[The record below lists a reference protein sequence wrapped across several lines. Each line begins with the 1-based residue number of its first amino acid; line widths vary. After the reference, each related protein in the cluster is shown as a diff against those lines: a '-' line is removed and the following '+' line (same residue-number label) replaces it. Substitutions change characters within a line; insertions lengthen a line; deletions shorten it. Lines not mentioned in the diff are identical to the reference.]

1 MEGTTSKNAKL
12 LATAGFLF
20 ITMIWG
26 GSFVVMKNSVDLV
39 PPSYLLALRFT
50 LAAAFM
56 ALAFPGR
63 MKKLDRGSLTCG
75 LIMGIFLTLAYLFQT
90 YGIKYTTASKN
101 AFITALYVVL
111 VPFLYWKISKKRP
124 GLNQIAAGL
133 VAVIGLALLTLK
145 HESGIN
151 LGDALTFLCGICFA
165 VHMICTEEY
174 TKRCDPILLATVQ
187 VAAVGVFNW
196 LLAPLLDGPGAFD
209 PSILLQKSLI
219 LGLLYLSLILYHC
232 GIPDPDR
239 GTEISQ
245 RQYGLPSFIPGSRI
259 RDPVFCDL
267 PGGGPDRKDDPRL
280 CAHVLSPFT
289 VRAAFYG
296 PWKGGPW
303 VNPYL

>member
-1 MEGTTSKNAKL
+1 
-12 LATAGFLF
+12 
-20 ITMIWG
+20 
-26 GSFVVMKNSVDLV
+26 
-39 PPSYLLALRFT
+39 
-50 LAAAFM
+50 M

-151 LGDALTFLCGICFA
+151 LGDALTFLCGVCFA

-174 TKRCDPILLATVQ
+174 TKRCDP
-187 VAAVGVFNW
+187 F
-196 LLAPLLDGPGAFD
+196 F
-209 PSILLQKSLI
+209 
-219 LGLLYLSLILYHC
+219 
-232 GIPDPDR
+232 
-239 GTEISQ
+239 
-245 RQYGLPSFIPGSRI
+245 
-259 RDPVFCDL
+259 
-267 PGGGPDRKDDPRL
+267 
-280 CAHVLSPFT
+280 
-289 VRAAFYG
+289 
-296 PWKGGPW
+296 
-303 VNPYL
+303 

>member
-12 LATAGFLF
+12 LATVGFLF

-151 LGDALTFLCGICFA
+151 LGDALTL
-165 VHMICTEEY
+165 
-174 TKRCDPILLATVQ
+174 
-187 VAAVGVFNW
+187 
-196 LLAPLLDGPGAFD
+196 
-209 PSILLQKSLI
+209 
-219 LGLLYLSLILYHC
+219 
-232 GIPDPDR
+232 
-239 GTEISQ
+239 
-245 RQYGLPSFIPGSRI
+245 
-259 RDPVFCDL
+259 
-267 PGGGPDRKDDPRL
+267 DRKS
-280 CAHVLSPFT
+280 V
-289 VRAAFYG
+289 V
-296 PWKGGPW
+296 
-303 VNPYL
+303 

>member
-1 MEGTTSKNAKL
+1 M
-12 LATAGFLF
+12 
-20 ITMIWG
+20 
-26 GSFVVMKNSVDLV
+26 
-39 PPSYLLALRFT
+39 
-50 LAAAFM
+50 
-56 ALAFPGR
+56 
-63 MKKLDRGSLTCG
+63 DRGSLTCG

-151 LGDALTFLCGICFA
+151 LGDALTFLCGVCFA

-187 VAAVGVFNW
+187 VAVVGVFNW

-219 LGLLYLSLILYHC
+219 LGLLYLSLICTTVGFLIQTVGQKYLSANTVSLLLSLEAVF
-232 GIPDPDR
+232 
-239 GTEISQ
+239 GTLFSVIFLGE
-245 RQYGLPSFIPGSRI
+245 
-259 RDPVFCDL
+259 
-267 PGGGPDRKDDPRL
+267 
-280 CAHVLSPFT
+280 VLTERMILGCVLMFSALLLSELRFT
-289 VRAAFYG
+289 VPG
-296 PWKGGPW
+296 KEVHG
-303 VNPYL
+303 

>member
-151 LGDALTFLCGICFA
+151 LGDALTFLCGVCFA
-165 VHMICTEEY
+165 AQRHGDHQHEALDDGGAGDQHIALTGTSVGLEHRVHGNDHHIVHGDDD
-174 TKRCDPILLATVQ
+174 K
-187 VAAVGVFNW
+187 G
-196 LLAPLLDGPGAFD
+196 
-209 PSILLQKSLI
+209 
-219 LGLLYLSLILYHC
+219 
-232 GIPDPDR
+232 
-239 GTEISQ
+239 
-245 RQYGLPSFIPGSRI
+245 
-259 RDPVFCDL
+259 
-267 PGGGPDRKDDPRL
+267 RK
-280 CAHVLSPFT
+280 AH
-289 VRAAFYG
+289 
-296 PWKGGPW
+296 
-303 VNPYL
+303 

>member
-1 MEGTTSKNAKL
+1 MEGTTSKNAQL

-56 ALAFPGR
+56 PLAFPGR

-75 LIMGIFLTLAYLFQT
+75 LIMRIFLTLAYLFQT

-124 GLNQIAAGL
+124 GLDQIAAGL

-151 LGDALTFLCGICFA
+151 LGDALTFLCGVCFA
-165 VHMICTEEY
+165 VHMICTVEY
-174 TKRCDPILLATVQ
+174 TKRSDPILLATVQ
-187 VAAVGVFNW
+187 VAVVGVFNW
-196 LLAPLLDGPGAFD
+196 LLAPLLDGPGAFE
-209 PSILLQKSLI
+209 PSILLQNSLI
-219 LGLLYLSLILYHC
+219 LGLLYQSLICTTVGFL
-232 GIPDPDR
+232 IQ
-239 GTEISQ
+239 T
-245 RQYGLPSFIPGSRI
+245 
-259 RDPVFCDL
+259 V
-267 PGGGPDRKDDPRL
+267 GP
-280 CAHVLSPFT
+280 
-289 VRAAFYG
+289 
-296 PWKGGPW
+296 
-303 VNPYL
+303 

>member
-101 AFITALYVVL
+101 AFITAWCRFYTGRSA
-111 VPFLYWKISKKRP
+111 KSGRASTRSQP
-124 GLNQIAAGL
+124 GLWRSS
-133 VAVIGLALLTLK
+133 V
-145 HESGIN
+145 
-151 LGDALTFLCGICFA
+151 
-165 VHMICTEEY
+165 
-174 TKRCDPILLATVQ
+174 
-187 VAAVGVFNW
+187 W
-196 LLAPLLDGPGAFD
+196 LF
-209 PSILLQKSLI
+209 
-219 LGLLYLSLILYHC
+219 
-232 GIPDPDR
+232 
-239 GTEISQ
+239 
-245 RQYGLPSFIPGSRI
+245 
-259 RDPVFCDL
+259 
-267 PGGGPDRKDDPRL
+267 
-280 CAHVLSPFT
+280 
-289 VRAAFYG
+289 
-296 PWKGGPW
+296 
-303 VNPYL
+303 

>member
-12 LATAGFLF
+12 LATVGFLF
-20 ITMIWG
+20 MTMIWG

-151 LGDALTFLCGICFA
+151 LGDALTFLCGVCFA

-174 TKRCDPILLATVQ
+174 TTRCYPILLATVQ

-196 LLAPLLDGPGAFD
+196 LLAPFLDGPGAFN
-209 PSILLQKSLI
+209 PAILLHKSLI
-219 LGLLYLSLILYHC
+219 LGLLYLSLICTTVGFLIQTVGQKYLSANTVSLLLSLEAVF
-232 GIPDPDR
+232 
-239 GTEISQ
+239 GTLFSVIFLGE
-245 RQYGLPSFIPGSRI
+245 
-259 RDPVFCDL
+259 
-267 PGGGPDRKDDPRL
+267 
-280 CAHVLSPFT
+280 VLTGRMILGCVLMFSALLLSELRFT
-289 VRAAFYG
+289 VPG
-296 PWKGGPW
+296 KEVHG
-303 VNPYL
+303 

>member
-151 LGDALTFLCGICFA
+151 LGDALTFLCGVCFA

-187 VAAVGVFNW
+187 VAVLGVFNW

-219 LGLLYLSLILYHC
+219 LGLLYLSLICTTVGFLIQTVGQKYLSANTVSLLLSLEAVF
-232 GIPDPDR
+232 
-239 GTEISQ
+239 GTLFSVIFLGE
-245 RQYGLPSFIPGSRI
+245 
-259 RDPVFCDL
+259 
-267 PGGGPDRKDDPRL
+267 
-280 CAHVLSPFT
+280 VLTERMILGCVLMFSALLLSELRFT
-289 VRAAFYG
+289 VPG
-296 PWKGGPW
+296 KEVHG
-303 VNPYL
+303 

>member
-1 MEGTTSKNAKL
+1 
-12 LATAGFLF
+12 
-20 ITMIWG
+20 MIWG

-63 MKKLDRGSLTCG
+63 MKKLDRESLTCG

-151 LGDALTFLCGICFA
+151 LGDALTFLCGVCFA

-196 LLAPLLDGPGAFD
+196 LLAPFLDGPGAFD
-209 PSILLQKSLI
+209 PSMLLHKSLI
-219 LGLLYLSLILYHC
+219 LGLLYLSLICTTVGFLIQTVGQKYLSANTVSLLLSLEAVF
-232 GIPDPDR
+232 
-239 GTEISQ
+239 GTLFSVIFLGE
-245 RQYGLPSFIPGSRI
+245 
-259 RDPVFCDL
+259 
-267 PGGGPDRKDDPRL
+267 
-280 CAHVLSPFT
+280 VLTGRMILGCVLMFSALLLSELRFT
-289 VRAAFYG
+289 VPG
-296 PWKGGPW
+296 KEVHG
-303 VNPYL
+303 

>member
-151 LGDALTFLCGICFA
+151 LGDALTFLCGVCFA

-196 LLAPLLDGPGAFD
+196 LLAPFLDGPGAFD
-209 PSILLQKSLI
+209 PAILLHKSLI
-219 LGLLYLSLILYHC
+219 LGLLYLFQTVGQKYLSANTVSLLLSLEAVFGTLFSVIFLGEVLTGRMILGC
-232 GIPDPDR
+232 
-239 GTEISQ
+239 
-245 RQYGLPSFIPGSRI
+245 
-259 RDPVFCDL
+259 
-267 PGGGPDRKDDPRL
+267 
-280 CAHVLSPFT
+280 VLMFSALLLSELRFT
-289 VRAAFYG
+289 VPG
-296 PWKGGPW
+296 KEVHG
-303 VNPYL
+303 

>member
-1 MEGTTSKNAKL
+1 
-12 LATAGFLF
+12 
-20 ITMIWG
+20 
-26 GSFVVMKNSVDLV
+26 
-39 PPSYLLALRFT
+39 
-50 LAAAFM
+50 M

-63 MKKLDRGSLTCG
+63 MKNLDRGSLTCG

-151 LGDALTFLCGICFA
+151 LGDALTFLCGVCFA

-196 LLAPLLDGPGAFD
+196 LLAPFLDGPGAFD
-209 PSILLQKSLI
+209 PAILLHKSLI
-219 LGLLYLSLILYHC
+219 LGLLYLSLICTTVGFLIQTVGQKYLSANTVSLLLSLEAVF
-232 GIPDPDR
+232 
-239 GTEISQ
+239 GTLFSVIFLGE
-245 RQYGLPSFIPGSRI
+245 
-259 RDPVFCDL
+259 
-267 PGGGPDRKDDPRL
+267 
-280 CAHVLSPFT
+280 VLTGRMILGCVLMFSALLLSELRFT
-289 VRAAFYG
+289 VPG
-296 PWKGGPW
+296 KEVHG
-303 VNPYL
+303 

>member
-12 LATAGFLF
+12 LATVGFLF

-151 LGDALTFLCGICFA
+151 LGDALTFLCGVCFA

-196 LLAPLLDGPGAFD
+196 LLAPFLDGPGAFD
-209 PSILLQKSLI
+209 PAILLHKSLI
-219 LGLLYLSLILYHC
+219 LGLLYLSLICTTVGFLIQTVGQKYLSANTVSLLLSLEAVF
-232 GIPDPDR
+232 
-239 GTEISQ
+239 GTLFSV
-245 RQYGLPSFIPGSRI
+245 SFLGE
-259 RDPVFCDL
+259 
-267 PGGGPDRKDDPRL
+267 
-280 CAHVLSPFT
+280 VLTGRMILGCVLMFSALLLSELRFT
-289 VRAAFYG
+289 VPG
-296 PWKGGPW
+296 KEVHG
-303 VNPYL
+303 

>member
-1 MEGTTSKNAKL
+1 MEGTTNKNAKL

-133 VAVIGLALLTLK
+133 VAVIGLSLLTLK

-151 LGDALTFLCGICFA
+151 LGDALTFLCGVCFA

-174 TKRCDPILLATVQ
+174 TKRCDPILLAMVQ

-196 LLAPLLDGPGAFD
+196 LLAPFLDGPGAFD
-209 PSILLQKSLI
+209 PAILLHKSLI
-219 LGLLYLSLILYHC
+219 LGLLYLSLICTTVGFLIQTVGQKYLSANTVSLLLSLEAVF
-232 GIPDPDR
+232 
-239 GTEISQ
+239 GTLFSV
-245 RQYGLPSFIPGSRI
+245 SFLGE
-259 RDPVFCDL
+259 
-267 PGGGPDRKDDPRL
+267 
-280 CAHVLSPFT
+280 VLTGRMILGCVLMFSALLLSELRFT
-289 VRAAFYG
+289 VPG
-296 PWKGGPW
+296 KEVHG
-303 VNPYL
+303 

>member
-151 LGDALTFLCGICFA
+151 LGDALTFLCGVCFA

-196 LLAPLLDGPGAFD
+196 LLAPFLDGPGAFD
-209 PSILLQKSLI
+209 PAILLHKSLI
-219 LGLLYLSLILYHC
+219 LGLLYLSLICTTVSANTVSLLLSLEAVF
-232 GIPDPDR
+232 
-239 GTEISQ
+239 GTLFSVIFLGE
-245 RQYGLPSFIPGSRI
+245 
-259 RDPVFCDL
+259 
-267 PGGGPDRKDDPRL
+267 
-280 CAHVLSPFT
+280 VLTGRMILGCVLMFSALLLSELRFT
-289 VRAAFYG
+289 VPG
-296 PWKGGPW
+296 KEVHG
-303 VNPYL
+303 

>member
-12 LATAGFLF
+12 LATVGFLF

-151 LGDALTFLCGICFA
+151 LGDALTFLCGVYFA

-196 LLAPLLDGPGAFD
+196 LLAPFLDGPGAFN
-209 PSILLQKSLI
+209 PAILLHKSLI
-219 LGLLYLSLILYHC
+219 LGLLYLSLICTTVGFLIQTVGQKYLSANTVSLLLSLEAVF
-232 GIPDPDR
+232 
-239 GTEISQ
+239 GTLFSVIFLGE
-245 RQYGLPSFIPGSRI
+245 
-259 RDPVFCDL
+259 
-267 PGGGPDRKDDPRL
+267 
-280 CAHVLSPFT
+280 VLTGRMILGCVLMFSALLLSELRFT
-289 VRAAFYG
+289 VPG
-296 PWKGGPW
+296 KEVHG
-303 VNPYL
+303 